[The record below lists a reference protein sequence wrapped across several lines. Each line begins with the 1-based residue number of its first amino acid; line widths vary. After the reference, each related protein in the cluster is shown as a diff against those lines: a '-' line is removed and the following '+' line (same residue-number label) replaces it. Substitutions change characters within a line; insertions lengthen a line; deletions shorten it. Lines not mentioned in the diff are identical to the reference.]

1 MASVQLFKTLA
12 RRVGAALLK
21 PRTVIGLMLQEQIQ
35 GRFQFH
41 SHTAPD
47 RYPWL
52 FAFAKSCLSSAAQ
65 LRILSFGCSRGDEVF
80 SLRKYF
86 PTAAI
91 KGIDVNPA
99 NIRICVERA
108 QAESSKDM
116 EFFTSDST
124 LSEPPESY
132 DAIFC
137 LAVLCRSELT
147 VLGARRCDPWL
158 KFDDFE
164 RAVTDLA
171 RCLRP
176 GGLLLLHTTNF
187 RFCDT
192 AISGSFDVLL
202 EVEPQHLTLEVKYD
216 RSNKLMEGEMYR
228 PVAFRKRATS
238 VRQQ

>member
-1 MASVQLFKTLA
+1 MASAQIFRTLA
-12 RRVGAALLK
+12 RRVRAALLK
-21 PRTVIGLMLQEQIQ
+21 PRTAIGLLLQDRIH

-41 SHTAPD
+41 GHTAPD

-52 FAFAKSCLSSAAQ
+52 FEFAKSCCSSTAHFQ
-65 LRILSFGCSRGDEVF
+65 ILSFGCSRGDEVF
-80 SLRKYF
+80 SLRRYF
-86 PTAAI
+86 PAAAI

-99 NIRICVERA
+99 NISICLARA
-108 QAESSKDM
+108 QAASSTDIA
-116 EFFTSDST
+116 FVTAAST
-124 LSEPPESY
+124 QSEPAEFY

-137 LAVLCRSELT
+137 LAVLCLSELT

-158 KFDDFE
+158 KFEDFE
-164 RAVTDLA
+164 RIVTDLA
-171 RCLRP
+171 RCLKP

-202 EVEPQHLTLEVKYD
+202 EVEPQHLTQEVKYD
-216 RSNKLMEGEMYR
+216 RSNELMEGEVYR

-238 VRQQ
+238 VRLE